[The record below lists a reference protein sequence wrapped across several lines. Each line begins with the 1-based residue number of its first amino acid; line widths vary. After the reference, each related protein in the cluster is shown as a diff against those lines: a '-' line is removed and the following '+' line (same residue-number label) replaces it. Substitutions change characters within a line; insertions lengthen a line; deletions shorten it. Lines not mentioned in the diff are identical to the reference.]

1 MVTGGADLHADLRL
15 GSGTSGDSLAKGGR
29 VLDEQG
35 RTSILVLD
43 HFEGQE
49 ACLVVLDD
57 EGTVVASKALR
68 VGNE

>member
-29 VLDEQG
+29 VLDEEG

-43 HFEGQE
+43 QFEGQE